1 LLFYYN
7 KSIIFVETNKEN
19 MELVVDN
26 IAKDKAKKVMDALFE
41 CMNDKSLS
49 KEERKQY
56 YKEYLKV
63 SSNYLI
69 LCR

>member
-1 LLFYYN
+1 
-7 KSIIFVETNKEN
+7 
-19 MELVVDN
+19 MEAVVNN

-56 YKEYLKV
+56 YQDYLEV
-63 SSNYLI
+63 SANYLI

>member
-1 LLFYYN
+1 
-7 KSIIFVETNKEN
+7 
-19 MELVVDN
+19 MEAVVNN

-56 YKEYLKV
+56 YKEYLEV
-63 SSNYLI
+63 SANYLI

>member
-1 LLFYYN
+1 
-7 KSIIFVETNKEN
+7 
-19 MELVVDN
+19 MEAVVNN

-56 YKEYLKV
+56 YQDYLEV
-63 SSNYLI
+63 SANFLI

>member
-1 LLFYYN
+1 
-7 KSIIFVETNKEN
+7 

-56 YKEYLKV
+56 YQNYLEV
-63 SSNYLI
+63 SANYLI

>member
-1 LLFYYN
+1 M
-7 KSIIFVETNKEN
+7 K
-19 MELVVDN
+19 LVVDN
-26 IAKDKAKKVMDALFE
+26 IAKDKAKKIMDALFE

-56 YKEYLKV
+56 YQDYLEV
-63 SSNYLI
+63 SANYLI

>member
-1 LLFYYN
+1 
-7 KSIIFVETNKEN
+7 
-19 MELVVDN
+19 MEAVVNN

-56 YKEYLKV
+56 YQDYLEF
-63 SSNYLI
+63 SANYLI

>member
-1 LLFYYN
+1 M
-7 KSIIFVETNKEN
+7 K
-19 MELVVDN
+19 VVVNN

-56 YKEYLKV
+56 YQDYLEV
-63 SSNYLI
+63 SANYLI

>member
-1 LLFYYN
+1 
-7 KSIIFVETNKEN
+7 

-49 KEERKQY
+49 KEERKKY
-56 YKEYLKV
+56 YQDYLEV
-63 SSNYLI
+63 SANYLI

>member
-1 LLFYYN
+1 
-7 KSIIFVETNKEN
+7 

>member
-1 LLFYYN
+1 
-7 KSIIFVETNKEN
+7 
-19 MELVVDN
+19 MEAVVN
-26 IAKDKAKKVMDALFE
+26 NTAKDKAKKVMDALFE

-56 YKEYLKV
+56 YQDYLEV
-63 SSNYLI
+63 SANYLI

>member
-1 LLFYYN
+1 
-7 KSIIFVETNKEN
+7 
-19 MELVVDN
+19 MEVVVNN

-56 YKEYLKV
+56 YQDYLEV
-63 SSNYLI
+63 SANYLI